1 MSSGWTKLTPERE
14 ARLVQLLKAGQ
25 DRHAACASVGLCA
38 RTLRNWLAKGEEG
51 DERWSE
57 FARKVRE
64 AEAECETR
72 AVVQIQIAGKKDWRA
87 LAWWLER
94 RFPLRWSDAKGAQ
107 AQLQG
112 ERESMLDALVRTLQK
127 RGLED
132 ATEDVLR
139 ELAELGGETAG
150 NASKRQDARH

>member
-1 MSSGWTKLTPERE
+1 MSSGWSKLTPERE
-14 ARLVQLLKAGQ
+14 AKLVQLLKAGQ
-25 DRHAACASVGLCA
+25 NRQAACAAVGLCD
-38 RTLRNWLAKGEEG
+38 RTLRNWIAKGEDG
-51 DERWSE
+51 DERW
-57 FARKVRE
+57 FAFAKRIRE
-64 AEAECETR
+64 AESECETR

-112 ERESMLDALVRTLQK
+112 ERESMLDALVKTLQK
-127 RGLED
+127 RGLEH

-139 ELAELGGETAG
+139 ELAELGGEATG
-150 NASKRQDARH
+150 NSGRREDARH